1 MGLARLIAALR
12 NVKNELF
19 DVYAQRSYAQEGED
33 LILERL
39 FERRREGFYVD
50 VGAHHPK
57 RFSNTQLFYRRG
69 WRGINIEP
77 NPQAAALFRRARPR
91 DVNLTLA
98 ISEREGT
105 ATYHM
110 FDESALNT
118 LDTALAQE
126 RHRTSGYR
134 LTGRQE
140 IAVSPLRTVIE
151 RWLPAGG
158 QIDFLSIDVEGHEM
172 SVLRSA
178 DWQRHRPKVVVVEVL
193 GARDSGLF
201 GSEVHRFLESVGYA
215 WFAKT
220 ASSVFYFEPGSA
232 VALGLRS

>member
-1 MGLARLIAALR
+1 MVLERWLAALR
-12 NVKNELF
+12 DVKNELL
-19 DVYAQRSYAQEGED
+19 DVHAQRSYAQEGED
-33 LILERL
+33 RILERL

-50 VGAHHPK
+50 VGAHHPR

-118 LDTALAQE
+118 LDAAVAE
-126 RHRTSGYR
+126 DRHRTTGYR
-134 LTGRQE
+134 LIGRRE
-140 IAVSPLRTVIE
+140 IAVAPLRAVIE
-151 RWLPAGG
+151 RWLPPGG

-178 DWQRHRPKVVVVEVL
+178 NWQRHRPKVVVIEVL
-193 GARDSGLF
+193 AARDCSLF
-201 GSEVHRFLESVGYA
+201 ESEVHRFLESVGYA

-232 VALGLRS
+232 AALGLRS